1 MQKWVVSLSATL
13 DTARLFPTYS
23 IGLIAELSAEVSQ
36 AQHAGTKTLNHV
48 PASGNGKLLEDTTI
62 RLAVWN
68 HISTPWHSARKWLS
82 SISTSLLSTRLLL
95 LTSGL
100 LVLLLLLLLSTGL
113 LVLLLRLTGLTLGK
127 IGVGL
132 LFPTPPLTI
141 SLSSLPA
148 HWPSPD
154 SI

>member
-1 MQKWVVSLSATL
+1 MQEWVVSLSATL
-13 DTARLFPTYS
+13 HTTCLFPTNC

-68 HISTPWHSARKWLS
+68 HISTPWHPARKWLA

-95 LTSGL
+95 LAPGL
-100 LVLLLLLLLSTGL
+100 LVLLLLLLSTGL
-113 LVLLLRLTGLTLGK
+113 LLQLTGLTLGK
-127 IGVGL
+127 IGFGL
-132 LFPTPPLTI
+132 SSPTPPLTI

>member
-1 MQKWVVSLSATL
+1 MQEWVVSLSATL
-13 DTARLFPTYS
+13 NTTCLFPTNC
-23 IGLIAELSAEVSQ
+23 IGLIAELSAEMSQ
-36 AQHAGTKTLNHV
+36 AQHAGTQTLNHI
-48 PASGNGKLLEDTTI
+48 PASGNRELLEYTTI
-62 RLAVWN
+62 CLAVWN
-68 HISTPWHSARKWLS
+68 HISTPWHPARKWLS

-95 LTSGL
+95 LTSG
-100 LVLLLLLLLSTGL
+100 LLLLLLLSTGL

>member
-13 DTARLFPTYS
+13 HTTCLFPTNC
-23 IGLIAELSAEVSQ
+23 IGLIAELSAEMSQ
-36 AQHAGTKTLNHV
+36 AQHAGTQSLNHV
-48 PASGNGKLLEDTTI
+48 PASGNRELLEDTTI

-68 HISTPWHSARKWLS
+68 HISTPWHPARKWLS
-82 SISTSLLSTRLLL
+82 SIFTLLSTRLLL
-95 LTSGL
+95 APGL
-100 LVLLLLLLLSTGL
+100 LVLLLLLLSTGL
-113 LVLLLRLTGLTLGK
+113 LLQLTGLTLGK
-127 IGVGL
+127 IGFGL
-132 LFPTPPLTI
+132 SSPTPPLTI